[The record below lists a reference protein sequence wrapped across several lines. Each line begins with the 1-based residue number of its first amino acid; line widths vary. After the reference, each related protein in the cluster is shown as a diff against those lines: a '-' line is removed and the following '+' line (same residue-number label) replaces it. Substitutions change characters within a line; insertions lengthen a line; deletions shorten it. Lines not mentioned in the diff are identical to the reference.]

1 MDSHNLP
8 AQERINDI
16 ARKRLKQA
24 RKEAGVTQDEL
35 CLVVGKLRNN
45 ISDMER
51 GRLTISFADMVLMA
65 NKLGK
70 PLEWF
75 SQDEDD

>member
-1 MDSHNLP
+1 MDSQTLP
-8 AQERINDI
+8 AQERINTI

-35 CLVVGKLRNN
+35 CLVIGKLRNN

-65 NKLGK
+65 EKLGK

-75 SQDEDD
+75 THEDTD

>member
-1 MDSHNLP
+1 MDSKNLP
-8 AQERINDI
+8 AQEQLNEI

-24 RKEAGVTQDEL
+24 RTEAGLTQDEL
-35 CLVVGKLRNN
+35 CLVIGKLRNN

-51 GRLTISFADMVLMA
+51 GRLMISFADMVLMA
-65 NKLGK
+65 EKLGK

-75 SQDEDD
+75 THEEGD

>member
-1 MDSHNLP
+1 MDSNTLP
-8 AQERINDI
+8 AQERINTI
-16 ARKRLKQA
+16 VRKRLKQA

-35 CLVVGKLRNN
+35 CLVIGKLRNN

-65 NKLGK
+65 KKLGK

-75 SQDEDD
+75 IHEEDE

>member
-8 AQERINDI
+8 AQEGINEI

-65 NKLGK
+65 DKLGK
-70 PLEWF
+70 PIEWF

>member
-1 MDSHNLP
+1 MDSQTLP
-8 AQERINDI
+8 AQERINTI

-24 RKEAGVTQDEL
+24 RKEAGVTQNEL

>member
-1 MDSHNLP
+1 MNSNNLP
-8 AQERINDI
+8 AQERINTI

-35 CLVVGKLRNN
+35 CLVIGKLRNN

-65 NKLGK
+65 DKLRK

-75 SQDEDD
+75 THEDTD

>member
-1 MDSHNLP
+1 MNTKTRS
-8 AQERINDI
+8 AQEQLNET

-24 RKEAGVTQDEL
+24 RKEAGLTQDEL

-65 NKLGK
+65 EKLGK

-75 SQDEDD
+75 THEKDQ

>member
-1 MDSHNLP
+1 MKSNLP
-8 AQERINDI
+8 AQEKINEY
-16 ARKRLKQA
+16 ARHQLKKA
-24 RKEAGVTQDEL
+24 RKEAGVTQEEL

-51 GRLTISFADMVLMA
+51 GRLEISFADMVLMA
-65 NKLGK
+65 EKLEK

-75 SQDEDD
+75 VEKQ

>member
-1 MDSHNLP
+1 MDSKNLP
-8 AQERINDI
+8 AQEQLNEI

-24 RKEAGVTQDEL
+24 RTEAALTQDEL
-35 CLVVGKLRNN
+35 CLVIGKLRNN

-51 GRLTISFADMVLMA
+51 GRLMISFADMVLMA
-65 NKLGK
+65 EKLGK

-75 SQDEDD
+75 THEEGD